1 MNLFFR
7 SKRPVSP
14 YSALLNLLCCDQE
27 DAEHFEVETW
37 RDGLWISTKWSK
49 RSKGWDLIWQFLTIS
64 CSGDL
69 QALPN
74 LEESWARSSQFG
86 IQMIIVTNSWAL
98 KVQVIKISIRMKCS
112 WCGKRCWKRCW
123 CRKKSRTPVAL
134 RPKGCADSLPAIQ
147 RSSCVC
153 KLYRA
158 SSNQATM

>member
-1 MNLFFR
+1 MNLFCR

-27 DAEHFEVETW
+27 DAEHFGVETW

-69 QALPN
+69 QQALPN
-74 LEESWARSSQFG
+74 LEESWASSAFSVWILGPWKFKSSRSQFVWSVRDVG
-86 IQMIIVTNSWAL
+86 NAA
-98 KVQVIKISIRMKCS
+98 
-112 WCGKRCWKRCW
+112 GAEKRC
-123 CRKKSRTPVAL
+123 RTPVAL

-147 RSSCVC
+147 RSSCFC